1 MNQVWVSFAFALG
14 EIWVESHLLCISGP
28 AEVPVA
34 NFGEKDIIT
43 EAETK
48 KQRRSSSAR
57 KIRRLVPLARSASIP
72 VHCSNRESSRIILE
86 QVFDGGIYQFEWRY
100 C

>member
-1 MNQVWVSFAFALG
+1 MNQVCISFAIALG
-14 EIWVESHLLCISGP
+14 EIGVDSQLLCISGP

-34 NFGEKDIIT
+34 NFGEKDIFT

-48 KQRRSSSAR
+48 RQKRSSSAR
-57 KIRRLVPLARSASIP
+57 KIRRLVPLARSASVPI
-72 VHCSNRESSRIILE
+72 HCSSRESSRIILE
-86 QVFDGGIYQFEWRY
+86 QVFDGGIYQLEWRY